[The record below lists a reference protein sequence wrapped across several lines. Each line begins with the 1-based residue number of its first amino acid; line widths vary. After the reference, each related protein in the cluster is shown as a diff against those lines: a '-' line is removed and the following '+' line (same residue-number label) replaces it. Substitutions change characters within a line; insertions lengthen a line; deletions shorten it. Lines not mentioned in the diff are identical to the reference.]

1 MRTFQFVAACCVGFL
16 LYLLPVVYVGGFLAA
31 TPIPAGYFRL
41 FAQEYAGFGHLL
53 LGLALHVLPTA
64 LLVAGGVLAAERV
77 WPQRGHRKWPPY
89 AMGMLACL
97 LVLELLLPSGCLH
110 SQETQSSC
118 ARAAVQRFVSVPW
131 WAVPVG
137 FPLGSVLALPHG
149 FSTAT
154 IPGPSTVWPNP
165 SLNRRP
171 TPAGSVRLV
180 RGTWCIISYQPYAA
194 YLRGRR

>member
-1 MRTFQFVAACCVGFL
+1 MRAFQFVAAFCVGFL
-16 LYLLPVVYVGGFLAA
+16 LYLLAVVYVGGFLAA

-118 ARAAVQRFVSVPW
+118 ATAAVQRFVSVPW
-131 WAVPVG
+131 WAVPVVLSPWFG
-137 FPLGSVLALPHG
+137 LGLASWLLSRNH
-149 FSTAT
+149 
-154 IPGPSTVWPNP
+154 PGPKYGV
-165 SLNRRP
+165 
-171 TPAGSVRLV
+171 A
-180 RGTWCIISYQPYAA
+180 
-194 YLRGRR
+194 